1 MLYTVDAAKRGE
13 VVHVQVAMANRL
25 NLDADQLL
33 RLYREGA
40 SVKALA
46 EKFGC
51 SRNVVDRRLKELGVT
66 PRGRSEAMLLRQAQM
81 TAEERLALLEK
92 AHAAARGRVQG
103 EEELVLR
110 AQRRFV
116 NQTGSSSYQQM
127 VKRLL
132 EVRGYEEVLLEFPE
146 GKYNLDLAI
155 HRVSVAVELH
165 GGGWHR
171 YGRHWARR
179 QQRVEHILSA
189 GWKLIEV
196 WGVGMSG
203 WDAEKVADQIVAIAK
218 GSGPDPSPGCKHWM
232 LACDGNPARVLRSEG
247 YDVAPVPGSVRREDS
262 TGRYAAVPRDTA
274 RM

>member
-1 MLYTVDAAKRGE
+1 MLYTVDATKGGE
-13 VVHVQVAMANRL
+13 VVHVSPMSGNRL
-25 NLDADQLL
+25 DLDANQLL

-51 SRNVVDRRLKELGVT
+51 SRNVIDRRLKELGVT

-81 TAEERLALLEK
+81 TPEERLALLEK
-92 AHAAARGRVQG
+92 AHAAARSRVHG

-116 NQTGSSSYQQM
+116 NQTGSSAYQQL
-127 VKRLL
+127 VKGLL
-132 EVRGYEEVLLEFPE
+132 EARGYEEVLLEFPQ

-155 HRVSVAVELH
+155 HEVSVAVELH

-179 QQRVEHILSA
+179 QQRIEQILSA

-203 WDAEKVADQIVAIAK
+203 WNAEKVADQIVAIAK

-232 LACDGNPARVLRSEG
+232 LACDGNPARILCSEG
-247 YDVAPVPGSVRREDS
+247 YDVAPVAGFVRREDS
-262 TGRYAAVPRDTA
+262 SSRYAAVSRDA
-274 RM
+274 VGM